1 MQRDLLKFANF
12 QTDIDQLG
20 NDRKTGFCTQ
30 FITLFKRNA
39 QYLLR
44 NPRSLNA
51 ILMNGIFT
59 ALLVLALFW
68 NVGKYSAEDLE
79 KTANLNRF
87 ISNLLGLAFM
97 MTNNICFST
106 SSGVIIQMPLQ
117 VPVFRREKANKM
129 YTSTSYFFARFWS
142 NTFLQL
148 FYPISTV
155 LVVFGGL
162 KIKNSFENIG
172 LFILYAIVLNLV
184 MVAQGYFCGTLSDN
198 D

>member
-1 MQRDLLKFANF
+1 M
-12 QTDIDQLG
+12 
-20 NDRKTGFCTQ
+20 
-30 FITLFKRNA
+30 RNC

-51 ILMNGIFT
+51 ILLNGIFT

-68 NVGKYSAEDLE
+68 NVGEYDAQDLNNP
-79 KTANLNRF
+79 ALQGRF
-87 ISNLLGLAFM
+87 VGNLLGLAFM
-97 MTNNICFST
+97 MTNNICFSS

-129 YTSTSYFFARFWS
+129 YTSTTYFFSRFWS
-142 NTFLQL
+142 NSLLQL

-162 KIKNSFENIG
+162 KIDNSFENIA
-172 LFILYAIVLNLV
+172 LFMLYAVILNLV
-184 MVAQGYFCGTLSDN
+184 MIAQGYFCGTLSDN
-198 D
+198 ENVAQQTNTFLMILFMLTSGGLANAGSFPSYM